1 MGNKRKIIHV
11 IAALAIFL
19 LALFAFFSTGE
30 NLVSLVRM
38 SERITFSGG
47 VVIIFFSFPL
57 VSYAIF
63 FIVFVT
69 ISGHYPKHHDGFVNF
84 FGTIAIISF
93 FLGFPTSLYVHYK
106 LKSDDYLVCPRIS
119 WMSPNTY
126 VKDMKLCD

>member
-38 SERITFSGG
+38 SEKIIFSGG

-69 ISGHYPKHHDGFVNF
+69 ISGHYPKHHDGFVNC

-93 FLGFPTSLYVHYK
+93 FLGFPASLYVHYK

-119 WMSPNTY
+119 WMSSNTY
-126 VKDMKLCD
+126 VKYMKLCD

>member
-38 SERITFSGG
+38 SEKITFSGG

-69 ISGHYPKHHDGFVNF
+69 ISGYYPKHHDGFVNF

-93 FLGFPTSLYVHYK
+93 F
-106 LKSDDYLVCPRIS
+106 
-119 WMSPNTY
+119 
-126 VKDMKLCD
+126 